1 MTFTLAANGS
11 GCCYGNPQF
20 CDSGLQPFI
29 RDSHVLFDEIAEVL
43 KGRCHRHRPGLSS
56 ARPCS
61 HLPLLIAASACVGRC
76 SIGQHR
82 KAIAEVFVDV
92 SAHEGA
98 HLVTD
103 ARAARAHASIGR
115 RGPGVIQSL
124 PAPWR
129 PLEPP

>member
-1 MTFTLAANGS
+1 M
-11 GCCYGNPQF
+11 
-20 CDSGLQPFI
+20 
-29 RDSHVLFDEIAEVL
+29 
-43 KGRCHRHRPGLSS
+43 
-56 ARPCS
+56 
-61 HLPLLIAASACVGRC
+61 
-76 SIGQHR
+76 
-82 KAIAEVFVDV
+82 DV

-129 PLEPP
+129 PLEPPGTHPPQVRTGRVSGPWRAELFGL